1 MGQEDTLHG
10 TVPAQMGMLNY
21 SRQKVGRQSASHN
34 SVLYCVAIEVGRP
47 VRCCLAGASA
57 SALPVGTMSARA
69 TLFITAVAL
78 LAGCAALTPRSAV
91 GMRCGSRPPL
101 RALRLQGGSS
111 EEDEEV
117 AAESDCDPVDDPDED
132 SEGEAPEVEEP
143 DDEGAEPAPVSAAS
157 ARSSSGSLVRS
168 MLSSL
173 GLVPSKPSGEGVAE
187 GEAREQDGDM
197 MSTLITVAVFVAF
210 RVLLSLA
217 MRFFGRAAA
226 EGGVTPMEQMVAA
239 LGSSPLGPLVKAVQQ
254 GWASMAELARSPWAA
269 PVVMSLMIVAL
280 KLVGSMEAEP

>member
-1 MGQEDTLHG
+1 
-10 TVPAQMGMLNY
+10 
-21 SRQKVGRQSASHN
+21 
-34 SVLYCVAIEVGRP
+34 
-47 VRCCLAGASA
+47 
-57 SALPVGTMSARA
+57 
-69 TLFITAVAL
+69 
-78 LAGCAALTPRSAV
+78 
-91 GMRCGSRPPL
+91 
-101 RALRLQGGSS
+101 
-111 EEDEEV
+111 
-117 AAESDCDPVDDPDED
+117 
-132 SEGEAPEVEEP
+132 
-143 DDEGAEPAPVSAAS
+143 
-157 ARSSSGSLVRS
+157 

-187 GEAREQDGDM
+187 GEAQGQEGDM

-280 KLVGSMEAEP
+280 KLVGSMDADVEEVGATEASSAAEGAGQETDGTVEADGADEEADGAADAAEDEDAIDAAESEEE

>member
-1 MGQEDTLHG
+1 M
-10 TVPAQMGMLNY
+10 
-21 SRQKVGRQSASHN
+21 
-34 SVLYCVAIEVGRP
+34 
-47 VRCCLAGASA
+47 
-57 SALPVGTMSARA
+57 ARA
-69 TLFITAVAL
+69 TLLITAAAF

-117 AAESDCDPVDDPDED
+117 AGNAESDCDPAADDPDED

-197 MSTLITVAVFVAF
+197 MSTLITVAIFVAF
-210 RVLLSLA
+210 RVLLSLT

-226 EGGVTPMEQMVAA
+226 EGGTTPMEQMVAA

-280 KLVGSMEAEP
+280 KLVGSMEADVEEAGATEAERAAAEGAGQETDGTAEADGAADAAEDEDAIDAAEFEEE

>member
-1 MGQEDTLHG
+1 M
-10 TVPAQMGMLNY
+10 A
-21 SRQKVGRQSASHN
+21 
-34 SVLYCVAIEVGRP
+34 
-47 VRCCLAGASA
+47 
-57 SALPVGTMSARA
+57 ARA
-69 TLFITAVAL
+69 TLLITAAAL

-91 GMRCGSRPPL
+91 MMRCGSRPQL

-117 AAESDCDPVDDPDED
+117 AENAESDSDPAADDPDED

-197 MSTLITVAVFVAF
+197 MSTLITVAIFVAF
-210 RVLLSLA
+210 RVLLSLT

-226 EGGVTPMEQMVAA
+226 EGGTTPMEQMVAA

-280 KLVGSMEAEP
+280 KLVGSMEADVEAGATEAERAAAEGAGQETDGTVEADGADEEADGAADAAEDEDAIDAAEFEEE

>member
-1 MGQEDTLHG
+1 M
-10 TVPAQMGMLNY
+10 A
-21 SRQKVGRQSASHN
+21 
-34 SVLYCVAIEVGRP
+34 
-47 VRCCLAGASA
+47 
-57 SALPVGTMSARA
+57 ARA
-69 TLFITAVAL
+69 TLLITAAAL

-91 GMRCGSRPPL
+91 MMRCGSRPQL

-117 AAESDCDPVDDPDED
+117 AGNAESDCDPVDDPDED

-143 DDEGAEPAPVSAAS
+143 DDEGAGPAPVSAAS

>member
-1 MGQEDTLHG
+1 M
-10 TVPAQMGMLNY
+10 
-21 SRQKVGRQSASHN
+21 
-34 SVLYCVAIEVGRP
+34 
-47 VRCCLAGASA
+47 
-57 SALPVGTMSARA
+57 ARA
-69 TLFITAVAL
+69 TLLITAAAL

-91 GMRCGSRPPL
+91 MMRCGSRPQL

-117 AAESDCDPVDDPDED
+117 AENAESDSDPAADDPDED

-143 DDEGAEPAPVSAAS
+143 DDEGVEPAPVSAAS

-187 GEAREQDGDM
+187 GESREKDGDM

-210 RVLLSLA
+210 RVLLSLT

-280 KLVGSMEAEP
+280 KLVGSMEADVEAGATEAERAAAEGAGQETDGTVEVDGADEEADGAADAAEDEDAIDAAEFEEE

>member
-1 MGQEDTLHG
+1 M
-10 TVPAQMGMLNY
+10 
-21 SRQKVGRQSASHN
+21 
-34 SVLYCVAIEVGRP
+34 
-47 VRCCLAGASA
+47 
-57 SALPVGTMSARA
+57 ARA
-69 TLFITAVAL
+69 TLLITAAAL
-78 LAGCAALTPRSAV
+78 LAGCAARTPRSAV

-117 AAESDCDPVDDPDED
+117 AENAESDSDPAADDPDED

-239 LGSSPLGPLVKAVQQ
+239 LGSSPLGPLVKAVQH

-280 KLVGSMEAEP
+280 KLVGSMEADVEAGATGAERAAAEGAGQETDGTVEADGADEEADGAADAAEDEDAIDAAEFEEE

>member
-1 MGQEDTLHG
+1 M
-10 TVPAQMGMLNY
+10 
-21 SRQKVGRQSASHN
+21 
-34 SVLYCVAIEVGRP
+34 
-47 VRCCLAGASA
+47 
-57 SALPVGTMSARA
+57 ARA
-69 TLFITAVAL
+69 TLLITAAAL

-91 GMRCGSRPPL
+91 MMRCGSRPQL

-117 AAESDCDPVDDPDED
+117 AENAESDSDPAADDPDED

-143 DDEGAEPAPVSAAS
+143 DDEGVEPAPVSAAS

-239 LGSSPLGPLVKAVQQ
+239 LGSSPLGPLVKAVQH

-280 KLVGSMEAEP
+280 KLVGSMEADVEAGATEAERAAAEGAGQETDGTVEADGADEEADGAADAAEDEDAIDAAEFEEE